1 MEASGKYMSDIKKE
15 NLTKEQ
21 LTHVSLKES
30 EKIIFQLRNCVYKI
44 NINGNLGIGF
54 LCKIPFHNNK
64 DNLLPV
70 LITNNVLNKNDKIR
84 SLTINNKNTIKIDNS
99 RKIYRN
105 YDNNIMIIEIK
116 PNKDQIY
123 KDVCLEFD
131 ENYIYK
137 NKEKLENYNNKSIY
151 ILHYQNEDPYV
162 SYYSINNIIEDK
174 KIQYGSLILSF
185 ETFKIIGIN
194 YDISKNYNM
203 NYSTFIKYL
212 IDEFNNYKN
221 EINIIYKTEKEGEEN
236 IFGNKFLENNKNN
249 IDFIINENKNKI
261 QLINKYRL
269 KKGENNIKIIIKNK
283 ITNLEYMF
291 YNCKSLKNINELKYL
306 DTRDINNLVISSRD
320 VHHYQI

>member
-1 MEASGKYMSDIKKE
+1 M
-15 NLTKEQ
+15 
-21 LTHVSLKES
+21 
-30 EKIIFQLRNCVYKI
+30 RNCVYKI
-44 NINGNLGIGF
+44 NINGNIGIGF

-174 KIQYGSLILSF
+174 KIQYGSLILSLG
-185 ETFKIIGIN
+185 TFKIIGIN